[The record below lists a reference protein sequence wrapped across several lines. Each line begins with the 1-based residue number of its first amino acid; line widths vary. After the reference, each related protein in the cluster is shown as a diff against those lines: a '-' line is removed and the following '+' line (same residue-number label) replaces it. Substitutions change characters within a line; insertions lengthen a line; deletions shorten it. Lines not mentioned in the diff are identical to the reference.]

1 MTFKVKDMLFGK
13 IAILLC
19 LCLILNNTFIF
30 KSYADESIAAQNPLF
45 IPINT
50 FVTAALIG
58 SGMIAKNSQQ
68 ALDAGGQLVN
78 NIISQIKSSEVA
90 KSEANPDYDSP
101 YRVINGG
108 KSEKPNNDNKNG
120 KWVAAAAGALATHE
134 IYASK
139 DAIKDNLSKS
149 TDLIETLTID
159 GKKKE
164 IMKNGFKALI
174 PKGTKLLN
182 LSLKENILTIDFSE
196 EFNNVKE
203 EYEEKMI
210 EALTYT
216 LTSIEG
222 IDKIE
227 ILINGK
233 KLTKLPN
240 SKKELPEYL
249 DKNYGINKVYELTSL
264 NDIYSYTVY
273 YVNTFNN
280 EQYYVPVTK
289 YINNENQDKVKII
302 IDELATSLTYETN
315 LMSYLDTNVKLL
327 DYEIIDDKIK
337 LNFNNSILSD
347 ITSNTILEEV
357 LYTISLSLFDEL
369 NVNEVIFQVNEK
381 EISTFSQKMLD

>member
-1 MTFKVKDMLFGK
+1 MLRKMLYRK
-13 IAILLC
+13 IAVASSLLLTILMIS
-19 LCLILNNTFIF
+19 LIPSNEKEVEIKNQTLEYIYPNDLEVI
-30 KSYADESIAAQNPLF
+30 YLLDESNYLSRTKISA
-45 IPINT
+45 
-50 FVTAALIG
+50 
-58 SGMIAKNSQQ
+58 
-68 ALDAGGQLVN
+68 N
-78 NIISQIKSSEVA
+78 N
-90 KSEANPDYDSP
+90 
-101 YRVINGG
+101 
-108 KSEKPNNDNKNG
+108 
-120 KWVAAAAGALATHE
+120 
-134 IYASK
+134 
-139 DAIKDNLSKS
+139 KDNLSKS

-337 LNFNNSILSD
+337 LNFNNLILSD

-369 NVNEVIFQVNEK
+369 DVNEVIFQVNDK